1 MHPSLYL
8 LAAAAPIVLLSLSTV
23 EGGTEKLVRVR
34 RDTRVKHYYLVHIKK
49 DLSTEHV
56 NEFVNN
62 LELKA
67 SNDTEYKFVFR
78 GLVDENENVFSCEMS
93 KRVLHEVY
101 IYII

>member
-8 LAAAAPIVLLSLSTV
+8 LAAAAAIVLLSSMSTV
-23 EGGTEKLVRVR
+23 EGGIEKLVRVR
-34 RDTRVKHYYLVHIKK
+34 RDTRVKHYYLVHMKK

-67 SNDTEYKFVFR
+67 SNDTEFKFVFR
-78 GLVDENENVFSCEMS
+78 GLVDEDDNVFSCEMS
-93 KRVLHEVY
+93 KRVLHEV
-101 IYII
+101 